1 MPRKPQGGKVS
12 CLLAI
17 FKKVKSAPMTA
28 VSNPPTGGWTLK
40 SKRKK
45 KEMIKSC
52 NTLAEKR

>member
-1 MPRKPQGGKVS
+1 
-12 CLLAI
+12 
-17 FKKVKSAPMTA
+17 MTA
-28 VSNPPTGGWTLK
+28 VSNILSATGGWTLK